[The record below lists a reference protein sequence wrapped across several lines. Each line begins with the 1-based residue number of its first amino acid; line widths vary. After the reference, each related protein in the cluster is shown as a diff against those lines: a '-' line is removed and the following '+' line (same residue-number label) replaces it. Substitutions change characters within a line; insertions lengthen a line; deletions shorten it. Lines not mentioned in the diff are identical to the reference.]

1 MKIQKNDG
9 VLSFGTS
16 DDIRISRISATG
28 NLDISGNSNLI
39 LDVSGVGVKVLNPTC
54 LLDVSGTVNTKALK
68 IGGATPRIYVKSCHW
83 LGINVTHTVF
93 QTMIIVSY
101 ANNDKWS
108 WSVGFVPNITWYGL
122 SFIQDDDTWSPNYEI
137 KIYVDP
143 DGNGYDIQD
152 INTGGTPTV
161 FDLNAPAA
169 KREAVYA
176 DLGAP
181 FTTKQGDR
189 IKIEIQATIGGST
202 TEECNL
208 NLFGYYE
215 LT

>member
-1 MKIQKNDG
+1 MKIKTDSG
-9 VLSFGTS
+9 VLSFGE
-16 DDIRISRISATG
+16 DDDLRISRISTTG

-83 LGINVTHTVF
+83 MGINVTHTSY
-93 QTMIIVSY
+93 QTMIMVSY
-101 ANNDKWS
+101 GNNDKWS

-122 SFIQDDDTWSPNYEI
+122 SFIQDDDTGSPDYEI

-161 FDLNAPAA
+161 FDLDAPAT
-169 KREAVYA
+169 KQEAVYA
-176 DLGAP
+176 DLGVP

-189 IKIEIQATIGGST
+189 IKIEIQATIAGSQ

-208 NLFGYYE
+208 NLFGFYE